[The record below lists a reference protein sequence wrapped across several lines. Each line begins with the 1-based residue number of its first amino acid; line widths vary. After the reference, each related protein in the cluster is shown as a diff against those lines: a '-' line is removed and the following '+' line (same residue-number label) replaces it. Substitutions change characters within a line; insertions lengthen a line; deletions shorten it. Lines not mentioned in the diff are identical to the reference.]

1 MLDQCRSAVIPP
13 VSTCPLQTQR
23 PPEDAMIGEIDV
35 DGNGEI
41 DFTEFCNSM
50 ARRMQ
55 CLGRRENGVRQGWS
69 AHVAWFCLGSVV

>member
-1 MLDQCRSAVIPP
+1 
-13 VSTCPLQTQR
+13 
-23 PPEDAMIGEIDV
+23 MIGEIDV